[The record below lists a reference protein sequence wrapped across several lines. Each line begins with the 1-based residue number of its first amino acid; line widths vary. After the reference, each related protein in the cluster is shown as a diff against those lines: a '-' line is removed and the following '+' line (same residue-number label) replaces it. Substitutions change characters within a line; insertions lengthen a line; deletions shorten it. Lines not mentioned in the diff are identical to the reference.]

1 MSFINMFIKRQD
13 SDDSMAPQVEG
24 TNVAGTPITY
34 EPMMDSKTLAIV
46 FTGLFAFA
54 TIFTFAKILRYKK
67 DMKNPIG
74 VVFFYLPAPIIEAVG
89 FLVRIFAAAN
99 PDNNGL
105 FIANMTLLGTAPLF
119 LTMTSW
125 VLFPVLS
132 FHAGLEYSGKK
143 FKPRRMLG
151 PAIVVLISVFHLNI
165 RGMQP
170 PIDTA
175 SRG

>member
-1 MSFINMFIKRQD
+1 MYIKRQD
-13 SDDSMAPQVEG
+13 SDDSMGPQGKATDIADTSFIYE
-24 TNVAGTPITY
+24 PIT
-34 EPMMDSKTLAIV
+34 DSKVLAIV

-54 TIFTFAKILRYKK
+54 TIFTFAKVLRYKK
-67 DMKNPIG
+67 DIKNPVG
-74 VVFFYLPAPIIEAVG
+74 VAFLYFPAPIIEMVG

-105 FIANMTLLGTAPLF
+105 FVANMTLLGTAPLF

-125 VLFPVLS
+125 ILFPVLS

-143 FKPRRMLG
+143 FKPRKMLG
-151 PAIVVLISVFHLNI
+151 PAIIFLISVFHLNI

-170 PIDTA
+170 TPHDS